1 MKEQNKGYVSHV
13 DNQRK
18 EFEYRLNELQA
29 QHKKIA
35 DELNDLRARTDNLLE
50 LNSQQIAVCDRFI
63 EDVGDDA
70 EARHYLE
77 TFKATLVMTRMSLKA
92 LQEEVNRR

>member
-35 DELNDLRARTDNLLE
+35 DELNDLRAKTDNLLE
-50 LNSQQIAVCDRFI
+50 INSQQIAVCDRFI
-63 EDVGDDA
+63 EEAGDDA
-70 EARHYLE
+70 EACHYLK